1 MEIKGLGVQLM
12 GQPGHRRQLG
22 RHGPDGEPL
31 LCVGSWAVASG
42 PGGPGEPDGWGMAEL
57 ALSLLPS
64 CPPDP
69 LI

>member
-12 GQPGHRRQLG
+12 GRLGHRRQLG
-22 RHGPDGEPL
+22 RHGPDGEHL

-57 ALSLLPS
+57 LFLCCSAVPQT
-64 CPPDP
+64 P
-69 LI
+69 